1 MRLGNWK
8 SNTWNISLSMSTQ
21 DARILP
27 LGPDVVAK
35 LKSSTSIIHLNG
47 VIVEL
52 VKNALDADAH
62 SIAVTVDFQRG
73 GCVVEDDGEGISPS
87 EFEVN
92 GGLGKAHRTFM
103 PQSAFRTVLLI
114 SEQIRPS
121 SARIKRFMGEGA
133 CFWHHW
139 RPCHCSPL
147 RPVVCAIRAPTRS
160 YSTIQHQ

>member
-8 SNTWNISLSMSTQ
+8 SNTWIFFLNMSTQ

-73 GCVVEDDGEGISPS
+73 GCIVEDDGEGISPG
-87 EFEVN
+87 EFEVG
-92 GGLGKAHRTFM
+92 GGLGKAHRTFYAG
-103 PQSAFRTVLLI
+103 SALRTVLLI
-114 SEQIRPS
+114 SQQIRPN
-121 SARIKRFMGEGA
+121 SARTKMFMGGRA
-133 CFWHHW
+133 CF
-139 RPCHCSPL
+139 
-147 RPVVCAIRAPTRS
+147 
-160 YSTIQHQ
+160 